1 MGLEAYITG
10 NRVSSYRQ
18 GSDRPMGIQ
27 SARDSTRASSIIAM
41 DIICHSVNGDSMESV
56 KNYPG
61 DLDDVHFP
69 SSSMYGNVDM
79 NETSELDNN
88 NQAQQST
95 YLQTII
101 EVVCGKYQIVHAFSI
116 IKEAEMPCEEISNHK
131 ISHEENHLLPYS
143 QDSPKLEAL
152 KCLTFMAENLRK
164 QIQSLLVSVHNT
176 PCNVNVG
183 FGLTYENINRLSSSA
198 CCFSRIL
205 WGLLTSSMDQTDA
218 KDSDEKEKVLMWKS
232 EHASELDNCISF
244 LMELTNIF
252 VNKLLIESNQLSK
265 SSHNTQHFEDPGV
278 KLSLSSTNY
287 LSSKSLVSKANALVI
302 YHDTNKALTM
312 LTWHCHG

>member
-1 MGLEAYITG
+1 MKFRKPYTHKRIDWNLCEAEAAVAGDEPMVNAAAQATGAETDAQDTDGEQYSAGPSKHARDSDIFDTYCSPQQRDSSGAGPSHSMGLEAYITG

-101 EVVCGKYQIVHAFSI
+101 EVVCGDVGVSRKYQIVHAFSI

-183 FGLTYENINRLSSSA
+183 FGLMKT
-198 CCFSRIL
+198 
-205 WGLLTSSMDQTDA
+205 
-218 KDSDEKEKVLMWKS
+218 
-232 EHASELDNCISF
+232 
-244 LMELTNIF
+244 
-252 VNKLLIESNQLSK
+252 LIDCPLQL
-265 SSHNTQHFEDPGV
+265 V
-278 KLSLSSTNY
+278 
-287 LSSKSLVSKANALVI
+287 ALVEFCGA
-302 YHDTNKALTM
+302 YSHLPRTKQM
-312 LTWHCHG
+312 LKIVMKKKKC